1 MRVCVCVGV
10 VPIIDYPI
18 YFDIQDISIYQT
30 ITLSKWCVRAKV
42 LTVRQEQLEEQME
55 EKRKAREECE
65 RRRAELLQQLEE
77 EEVEIQQQ
85 REEQERQ
92 RTAHMHDISA
102 QVCVCVFQILQLR
115 FTNSKHD
122 GRTNPPVTTW
132 LRLTL
137 FLTQMS
143 D

>member
-1 MRVCVCVGV
+1 MCVCVCLGV

-30 ITLSKWCVRAKV
+30 ITLSKWCVCAKV

-102 QVCVCVFQILQLR
+102 QVCVSNITATVYKIQ
-115 FTNSKHD
+115 T
-122 GRTNPPVTTW
+122 
-132 LRLTL
+132 
-137 FLTQMS
+137 
-143 D
+143 